1 MRGGHHRGSSCCVS
15 PPPFQTP
22 HARLV
27 PLRRSGNRSGASAIR
42 MVSTTPSPRCVLCVE
57 AIFGPQWSLRQKI
70 AHQHLTLGREL
81 MTPLPHPPTP
91 FILPPPP
98 LPGPQ
103 GIVSGLGGEV
113 PGAPFPIKGAIQ
125 TTAPSAHQAG
135 GVLIDTRVG
144 GEGGRGGEGGEGGKG
159 GASREAHRAG
169 GVLIVAPP
177 LPLHRAMLWAS

>member
-1 MRGGHHRGSSCCVS
+1 
-15 PPPFQTP
+15 
-22 HARLV
+22 
-27 PLRRSGNRSGASAIR
+27 
-42 MVSTTPSPRCVLCVE
+42 
-57 AIFGPQWSLRQKI
+57 
-70 AHQHLTLGREL
+70 